1 MTHQIASRSESRLTV
16 HTSEG
21 AGNLSKVLDQEGVP
35 RIKAHCQNRLSDFIV
50 VSWKMSQDKVT
61 VGLHRVRRNALF
73 EVPFKQGQVLVGQ
86 AVTKAGALSEER
98 VLQLSGFA
106 HVVPHLRSLMNS
118 NAAKKAPIV
127 PIGVQRQNSALVAKP
142 VRKTP

>member
-1 MTHQIASRSESRLTV
+1 
-16 HTSEG
+16 
-21 AGNLSKVLDQEGVP
+21 
-35 RIKAHCQNRLSDFIV
+35 
-50 VSWKMSQDKVT
+50 MSQDKVT
-61 VGLHRVRRNALF
+61 VGLHRVRCNALL

-86 AVTKAGALSEER
+86 AVTKAGMLCEEV

-118 NAAKKAPIV
+118 DAAEKAPIV
-127 PIGVQRQNSALVAKP
+127 PIGVQRNNSALVTKP